1 MKKVKVLLTI
11 VAILIGVV
19 GCTNT
24 TEDELCIPEFDIAEG
39 MGAFLGIDEE
49 TDYSHI
55 VAYTDSAK
63 YECGV
68 ETITV
73 MIRNDNPG
81 RGFYYY
87 SVPVLQIQVDEGVW
101 KTVEQNN
108 PRIAEW
114 LFCGVEGNVSNP
126 NECCVMI
133 KSSYFDN
140 ALKKVNIVLLFL
152 RKIQLCLRN
161 FQLSDFVRRIYEK
174 IFKYDR
180 NSFTAVDLCMQ
191 CCCGR
196 K

>member
-1 MKKVKVLLTI
+1 MKKIKVLLTI

-39 MGAFLGIDEE
+39 MGASFGIDEE
-49 TDYSHI
+49 TDYSRI

-63 YECGV
+63 YERGV

-73 MIRNDNPG
+73 TIRNDNPG

-140 ALKKVNIVLLFL
+140 ALKKGEYRVAVFAKDTIVFAEFS
-152 RKIQLCLRN
+152 I
-161 FQLSDFVRRIYEK
+161 E
-174 IFKYDR
+174 
-180 NSFTAVDLCMQ
+180 
-191 CCCGR
+191 
-196 K
+196 